1 MSCELD
7 MILDKVKGKFI
18 CEYNGERKVF
28 SSKEEFD
35 KSEMEKNCRVSTI
48 SARNGMIVLE
58 LKKWD
63 FPVADANSDWV
74 KEHEKQF
81 GSEISFL

>member
-7 MILDKVKGKFI
+7 MILDKIKGKFI
-18 CEYNGERKVF
+18 CEYNGGSMVF
-28 SSKEEFD
+28 SSKDEFE
-35 KSEMEKNCRVSTI
+35 KSVMEKNCRVSAI
-48 SARNGMIVLE
+48 STRDGMIVLE

-63 FPVADANSDWV
+63 SPTADANSDWV
-74 KEHEKQF
+74 KEYEKQF